1 MNISVIGVGAMG
13 QSIVK
18 HICAAG
24 YSVMAYDT
32 QPVQVEGA
40 AKHGALSASSLQ
52 EAAEFGDIFIV
63 IVATDEQSE
72 QVTAGIIANGRAGS
86 VITIVATNNPKTMQS
101 LGALAK
107 ANGFGFVDAPVCY
120 GRKGADEGTLVS
132 LLGGSAADIE
142 RVTPILLSYS
152 RAVHHVGNIGAGQLA
167 KTCNNMLHW
176 AACVA
181 NYEVLLLAKR
191 YGIDGQAMR
200 EILLDCPGQNVT
212 LERWDSTRFT
222 WHEKDMDVAL
232 DIAQSGSVPIPMF
245 GLVDQL
251 VKQLGPEQVKDL
263 LYGATASYLGTSI
276 SPLGSTEGGLNLAD
290 VDFEQGQA

>member
-1 MNISVIGVGAMG
+1 MNVSVVGVGAMG

-18 HICAAG
+18 HICNAG

-32 QPVQVEGA
+32 APAQVEA
-40 AKHGALSASSLQ
+40 AATLGALPASSLK

-63 IVATDEQSE
+63 IVATDAQSE
-72 QVTAGIIANGRAGS
+72 EVTRGILAAGRSGG
-86 VITIVATNNPKTMQS
+86 VIVIVATNNPKTMQS
-101 LGALAK
+101 LGQLAN
-107 ANGFGFVDAPVCY
+107 AAGFGFVDAPVCY

-132 LLGGSAADIE
+132 LMGGSTLDID
-142 RVTPILLSYS
+142 RVTPVLKTYS
-152 RAVHHVGNIGAGQLA
+152 RSVYHVGNIGAGQLA

-181 NYEVLLLAKR
+181 NYEVLLVAKR
-191 YGIDGQAMR
+191 YGIDGQKMR

-212 LERWDSTRFT
+212 LKRWDSTRFT

-232 DIAQSGSVPIPMF
+232 DIAQSGEVPIPMF

-251 VKQLGPEQVKDL
+251 VKQLGPDQVKDL
-263 LYGATASYLGTSI
+263 LYGDAAHYLGSRI
-276 SPLGSTEGGLNLAD
+276 SPMSNAEGGLSILP
-290 VDFEQGQA
+290 